1 MSQPLQVQQVNFV
14 DLKKLIKQQ
23 QLAKCNSTGKKPNG
37 FGRRLYL

>member
-23 QLAKCNSTGKKPNG
+23 QLQSNG
-37 FGRRLYL
+37 